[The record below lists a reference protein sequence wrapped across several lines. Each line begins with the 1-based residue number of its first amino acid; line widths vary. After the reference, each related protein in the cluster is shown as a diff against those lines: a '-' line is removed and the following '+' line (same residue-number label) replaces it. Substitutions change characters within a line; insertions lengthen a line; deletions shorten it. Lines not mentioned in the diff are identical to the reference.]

1 MFYITGSEP
10 IPENLDTADLC
21 LQQTSSASHIHTAT
35 EMYGSKAATMKAV
48 PQSGCLWPSQ
58 TRVTAAKWW
67 SNLALIEEGIS

>member
-10 IPENLDTADLC
+10 IPENLDTADLY

-48 PQSGCLWPSQ
+48 PQSGCL
-58 TRVTAAKWW
+58 
-67 SNLALIEEGIS
+67 